1 MDTIRDEVLRQLEE
15 MRRTCRACH
24 LSEDNS
30 NRCTAPAG
38 APTGCERRAETFIV
52 MLEELLHAAPRGRS

>member
-1 MDTIRDEVLRQLEE
+1 MYPIRDEVILQLEE

-30 NRCTAPAG
+30 NRCTAPSG
-38 APTGCERRAETFIV
+38 APTGCEKRVEAVIV
-52 MLEELLHAAPRGRS
+52 MLEELLHATPRGRS